1 MKKHGEKR
9 SAVIGAYGLPLAM
22 GSSRPVW
29 STISARIREL
39 YFQVERNYPKRPR
52 GLDQLAK
59 SSADAVEGEPFER
72 DSRAPETAN

>member
-1 MKKHGEKR
+1 MRTMTRK
-9 SAVIGAYGLPLAM
+9 LPARARERAMDELIRTLAEF
-22 GSSRPVW
+22 GRPFP
-29 STISARIREL
+29 SELREL

-52 GLDQLAK
+52 GPDQLAK